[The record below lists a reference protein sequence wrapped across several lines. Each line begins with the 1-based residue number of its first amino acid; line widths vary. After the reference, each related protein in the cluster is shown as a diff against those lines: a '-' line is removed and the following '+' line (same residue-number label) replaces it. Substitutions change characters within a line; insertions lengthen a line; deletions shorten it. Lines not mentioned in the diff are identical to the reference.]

1 MVEAKEYVLDAE
13 TEVGGERVC
22 RPALRLCV
30 GGDGDVRLA
39 MLALEHHL
47 FGAAGPLNV
56 GDGVMVGAEHG
67 VAAVSHREIADGRRA
82 RIEHND
88 FDAGALGGRW
98 PYLGGYTGGRGAG
111 GRGQRLR

>member
-1 MVEAKEYVLDAE
+1 MVEAQEYVLNAE
-13 TEVGGERVC
+13 TEVGGERVYERVC
-22 RPALRLCV
+22 RPALWLCF

-67 VAAVSHREIADGRRA
+67 VAAVSHREIADGRPA

-88 FDAGALGGRW
+88 FDAGALG
-98 PYLGGYTGGRGAG
+98 
-111 GRGQRLR
+111 